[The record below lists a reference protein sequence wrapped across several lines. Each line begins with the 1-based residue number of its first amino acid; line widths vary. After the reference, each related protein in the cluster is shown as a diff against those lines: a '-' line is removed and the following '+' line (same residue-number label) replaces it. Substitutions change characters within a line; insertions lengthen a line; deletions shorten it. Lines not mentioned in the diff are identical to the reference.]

1 MPRPSQVLLLSR
13 IEWEHP
19 PCPTFF
25 MQTPKSISFPSSYP
39 LFNLLLVGV
48 SFSKAL
54 TPLGNF
60 AHVFLEFQTL
70 MKECFPSCNQNTN
83 TTTKGVLV
91 RQVISLVVMSKD

>member
-1 MPRPSQVLLLSR
+1 MAKWKSLELLEEMPRPSQVLLLSG
-13 IEWEHP
+13 IEWEHL

-54 TPLGNF
+54 TPLRNLDSCFSRISNSNEG
-60 AHVFLEFQTL
+60 VFSF
-70 MKECFPSCNQNTN
+70 
-83 TTTKGVLV
+83 
-91 RQVISLVVMSKD
+91 R